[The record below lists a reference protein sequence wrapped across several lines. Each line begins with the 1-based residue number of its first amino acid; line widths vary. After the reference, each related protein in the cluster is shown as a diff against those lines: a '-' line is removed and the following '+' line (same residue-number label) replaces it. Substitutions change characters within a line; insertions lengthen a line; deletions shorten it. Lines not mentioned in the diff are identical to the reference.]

1 MGFWHVGSMAECTKV
16 RSRYPLS
23 AAAASSP
30 EFTERA
36 NVCICTYNFNTD
48 EVQSMSAFFAERALL
63 ATGWA
68 RNVRFE
74 VSDEGLLTQ
83 VLSDSD
89 AHGAEVLKGPVVP
102 GMPNLHSHAF
112 QRAMAG
118 LAEVAGNP
126 NDSFWTWRDLMYRLV
141 GKISPEQ
148 LGVIARQLYIEM
160 LKGGFTSVAE
170 FHYVHQDSAGQPYAN
185 PAELALQISQAA
197 SSAGIGLTLLPV
209 LYSHSGFGGQAPNEG
224 QRRFIHS
231 TESYLSLQAQL
242 KPLLAAQPAQALGL
256 CFHSLRAVTP
266 QQMSEVLAA
275 SDKACPVHIHIAE
288 QQKEVDDCLAWSGRR
303 PLQWL
308 YENVDVDQRWCLVHA
323 THADAGEVASM
334 ARSAAVAGLC
344 LTTEANLGDG
354 IFPAVDYIAQGGR
367 WGIGSDSHVSLSVV
381 EELRWLEYGQRL
393 RDQRRNRLYRIDQP
407 MVGRTLFDAA
417 LVGGAQAMGQNI
429 GALTV
434 GQRADWLVLDG
445 NDPYLA
451 TATDDGILNRWLF
464 AGGDRQIRDVLVNG
478 QWVIRDGRHAGEEQS
493 SRAFAAVL
501 RELLG

>member
-1 MGFWHVGSMAECTKV
+1 
-16 RSRYPLS
+16 
-23 AAAASSP
+23 
-30 EFTERA
+30 
-36 NVCICTYNFNTD
+36 
-48 EVQSMSAFFAERALL
+48 MSAFFAERALL
-63 ATGWA
+63 PNGWATNVRLEVSAAGVITHIETDADATGA
-68 RNVRFE
+68 ERIN
-74 VSDEGLLTQ
+74 GPLL
-83 VLSDSD
+83 
-89 AHGAEVLKGPVVP
+89 P

-141 GKISPEQ
+141 GQISPQQ

-170 FHYVHQDSAGQPYAN
+170 FHYVHQDVSGKPYAD
-185 PAELALQISQAA
+185 PAELALQISEAA
-197 SSAGIGLTLLPV
+197 RSAGISLTLLPV
-209 LYSHSGFGGQAPNEG
+209 LYSHAGFGGQPPNEG

-231 TESYLSLQAQL
+231 TDSYLDLQARL
-242 KPLLAAQPAQALGL
+242 APLIREQPAQQLGL

-266 QQMSEVLAA
+266 EQISAVLAA
-275 SDKACPVHIHIAE
+275 SDKHCPVHIHVAE
-288 QQKEVDDCLAWSGRR
+288 QQKEVDDCLSWSGRR
-303 PLQWL
+303 PVQWL
-308 YENVDVDQRWCLVHA
+308 YENAAVDHRWCLVHA
-323 THADAGEVASM
+323 THVQPDEVALM
-334 ARSAAVAGLC
+334 AKSGAVAGLC

-393 RDQRRNRLYRIDQP
+393 RDQRRNRLYRSDQP

-417 LVGGAQAMGQNI
+417 LSGGAQALGQPV
-429 GALTV
+429 GELEV

-445 NDPYLA
+445 DDPYIA
-451 TATDDGILNRWLF
+451 TASGDGILNRWLF
-464 AGGDRQIRDVLVNG
+464 AGGDRQIRDVMVNG
-478 QWVIRDGRHAGEEQS
+478 RWVVREGHHDGQEQS
-493 SRAFAAVL
+493 AREFALVL

>member
-1 MGFWHVGSMAECTKV
+1 
-16 RSRYPLS
+16 
-23 AAAASSP
+23 
-30 EFTERA
+30 
-36 NVCICTYNFNTD
+36 
-48 EVQSMSAFFAERALL
+48 MSAFFAERALL
-63 ATGWA
+63 PDGWA
-68 RNVRFE
+68 SDVRLE
-74 VSDEGLLTQ
+74 VSPEGILTRIQ
-83 VLSDSD
+83 INADRQ
-89 AHGAEVLKGPVVP
+89 GAEVVSGPMLP

-141 GKISPEQ
+141 RRITPQQ

-160 LKGGFTSVAE
+160 LKGGYTSVAE
-170 FHYVHQDSAGQPYAN
+170 FHYVHQDATGKPYAD

-231 TESYLSLQAQL
+231 TDSYLDLQARLQ
-242 KPLLAAQPAQALGL
+242 PIVASQTAQRLGL

-266 QQMSEVLAA
+266 EQISAVLAA
-275 SDKACPVHIHIAE
+275 SDSDCPVHIHIAE
-288 QQKEVDDCLAWSGRR
+288 QQKEVDDCLSWSGRR

-308 YENVDVDQRWCLVHA
+308 YENTPVDNRWCLVHA
-323 THADAGEVASM
+323 THAEPDEVTLM
-334 ARSAAVAGLC
+334 ANSGAVAGLC

-393 RDQRRNRLYRIDQP
+393 RDQRRNRLYRSDQP
-407 MVGRTLFDAA
+407 MVGRTLMDAA
-417 LVGGAQAMGQNI
+417 LAGGAQALGQEI
-429 GALTV
+429 GALAI
-434 GQRADWLVLDG
+434 GKRADWLVLDG
-445 NDPYLA
+445 KDPYIA
-451 TATDDGILNRWLF
+451 TATGDAILNRWLF
-464 AGGDRQIRDVLVNG
+464 AGGDRQIRDVAVAG
-478 QWVIRDGRHAGEEQS
+478 RWVIREGRHADEEQS
-493 SRAFAAVL
+493 AQAFAQVL
-501 RELLG
+501 SALLG